1 MDVQQKSR
9 SVRELDARREV
20 ARLDLQL
27 AQENVQLVQAKFD
40 QGNATLREIEQARL
54 DESDKWVAFLD
65 ADFARQQGQ
74 LSLLQATGQ
83 LAKVFQ

>member
-1 MDVQQKSR
+1 LNAS
-9 SVRELDARREV
+9 REV
-20 ARLDLQL
+20 ARLDLKL
-27 AQENVQLVQAKFD
+27 AQETLQVSQAKFE
-40 QGNATLREIEQARL
+40 QGTLTLRDIEQSRL

-65 ADFARQQGQ
+65 ADFALQQGQ